1 MPRFAP
7 YVDPDAAPRP
17 PSRWKH
23 SAPLGST
30 SSHNKLSTTSETA
43 TKDCKGKGKAR
54 ESVDGTAGSRKV
66 AKAWKD
72 VDALL
77 HQSFTLHRLASIVTP
92 PFSSSSSSSDFKRF
106 STSLRSFLA
115 KGLVGDSLDGTPSS
129 FRSSAVKRVE
139 AGFVNL
145 GMFGK
150 EDSKVR
156 PVLLE
161 VERGDAEEGTE
172 ASTSKAASTSRTST
186 FIFLPSPSSDDYPLL
201 LTKSTCPRVTSLV
214 HLYLSTRFDAVL
226 LPYRIPPPTMLD
238 LLETVVQNRDTSFD
252 EVDVEVGEADKGL
265 ATSATFAFPAE
276 VAKDGLSTLTLTLPP
291 AILPFL
297 APPSASSSFTAN
309 LSSHLHSLTSL
320 TLSSLFLVRFGAGRG
335 TYIHSGQGAGDS
347 AARVKFF
354 RGAEDG
360 DEVKRVLEGLVRA
373 AESRRT

>member
-23 SAPLGST
+23 SAPLRST
-30 SSHNKLSTTSETA
+30 STHNRLSTASETP
-43 TKDCKGKGKAR
+43 TEDYKGKGKAG
-54 ESVDGTAGSRKV
+54 ESVGGAAGPKKL

-77 HQSFTLHRLASIVTP
+77 NQSFTAHRLASVANP
-92 PFSSSSSSSDFKRF
+92 PFSSSSSSSDLKQF
-106 STSLRSFLA
+106 STSLRPFLA
-115 KGLVGDSLDGTPSS
+115 KGLVGDSLDGTPASS
-129 FRSSAVKRVE
+129 GSSPVKRVE
-139 AGFVNL
+139 AGFVDL
-145 GMFGK
+145 PMFGK
-150 EDSKVR
+150 EGSKVR

-172 ASTSKAASTSRTST
+172 ASTSRAASTSRTST

-214 HLYLSTRFDAVL
+214 HLYLSTRYDAVL

-297 APPSASSSFTAN
+297 ARASASSSFTTN

-335 TYIHSGQGAGDS
+335 TFIHSGQGAGD
-347 AARVKFF
+347 AGARVKFF

-360 DEVKRVLEGLVRA
+360 DEVKLVLEGLVRA
-373 AESRRT
+373 AEGKRT